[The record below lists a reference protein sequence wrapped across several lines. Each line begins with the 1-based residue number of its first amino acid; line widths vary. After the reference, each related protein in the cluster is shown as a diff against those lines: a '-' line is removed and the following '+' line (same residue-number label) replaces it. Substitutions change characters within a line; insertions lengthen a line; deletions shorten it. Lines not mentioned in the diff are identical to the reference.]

1 MDKMDIWGI
10 TKARAERKRIE
21 EALQEA
27 TTAFDNSQPPPQPEE
42 VTIVFQDDDNSV
54 CSWANSDPDDS
65 AANANAENST
75 SNTTAKSDNKTL
87 TTDNYYDQL
96 SPINNK
102 EDRSPSST
110 NDKTVQESTN
120 PVQAPQQPAHNSPP
134 ATSRRKTKWA
144 QEPTEGHILFNPQ
157 EHSARRHG
165 RSPPTK
171 RQKQGRKVQ
180 RNKSNQVKGESPCK
194 YFYKGPLSP
203 PPPNGPPSPTPPNK
217 GTPPPQQQGP
227 PISPNQ
233 GPPAYYPPPPRNFP
247 VSPNY
252 RGRHPLPPNVLQ

>member
-1 MDKMDIWGI
+1 MKIEQSTAKRAIENDAEQNHRKHQKEVERLTTELEAQNQEIKFKIDARIEDINAMDQVKEMDKMDIWGI

-87 TTDNYYDQL
+87 TTDNYYDRL
-96 SPINNK
+96 SPINN
-102 EDRSPSST
+102 EEERSPNST
-110 NDKTVQESTN
+110 NDEMVQESTN
-120 PVQAPQQPAHNSPP
+120 PVQAPQQPAYKLPP

-144 QEPTEGHILFNPQ
+144 QEPTEGHILFDPQ
-157 EHSARRHG
+157 VHSARQHG
-165 RSPPTK
+165 RRPPTNC
-171 RQKQGRKVQ
+171 QKQGQ
-180 RNKSNQVKGESPCK
+180 
-194 YFYKGPLSP
+194 
-203 PPPNGPPSPTPPNK
+203 
-217 GTPPPQQQGP
+217 
-227 PISPNQ
+227 
-233 GPPAYYPPPPRNFP
+233 
-247 VSPNY
+247 
-252 RGRHPLPPNVLQ
+252 